1 MHLKDVLKTS
11 WRCLQHIFGRH
22 LEEAVKTSW
31 RCTEDVLKTFTQYVE
46 DVLKTSWHEFLKA
59 PLRCITKTNILVL
72 INTSWRSLE
81 DVFWRRMTIQDFT
94 WSSPLEGALKMSS
107 EDQEERNLQD
117 VFKTSSPRRWFARI
131 THKI

>member
-11 WRCLQHIFGRH
+11 WRCLQHIFARR
-22 LEEAVKTSW
+22 LEDAVKTSW
-31 RCTEDVLKTFTQYVE
+31 RCTVDVFKTFMQYVE
-46 DVLKTSWHEFLKA
+46 DVLKTSWHDVLKTS
-59 PLRCITKTNILVL
+59 LRCITKTNILVL

-94 WSSPLEGALKMSS
+94 WSRPLEGVLKTSS
-107 EDQEERNLQD
+107 GDQDERHLQD
-117 VFKTSSPRRWFARI
+117 VFKTSSPRRWFAGI